1 MKFTIE
7 TTKLNH
13 VLNKVAKGLGKSQML
28 PVTNYFQFI
37 IEDGDLTVTATDNV
51 NFVSYLLANVNGEDG
66 EVIIKADP
74 LMKLVAKTTAK
85 EMEFDFDD
93 YILEVK
99 GNGKYKIP
107 VYDNDDF
114 PTYDIPSDIE
124 PTELDLFDIK
134 EMLNTNKSAIA
145 VDDTLPC
152 LMGYNV
158 GGDYNITTDG
168 IKMCINEIDLFNE
181 NFLMTQELADLV
193 VSMEGEKVNVWKE
206 DNKIIF
212 ETDTMTVFGTELEGI
227 DEYPDITPVLE
238 LEYENKVTISKSD
251 LLAIIDR
258 LDIFV
263 GEEENYGVFLNFKK
277 DKLVVED
284 INKNSFEELQVNGG
298 EEISIAVNIHFL
310 KHILN
315 AVKDDVVNLEYAEGF
330 PLKIHE
336 EHVTL
341 FLSTMAVE

>member
-1 MKFTIE
+1 MKFKIE
-7 TTKLNH
+7 TSKLNYI
-13 VLNKVAKGLGKSQML
+13 LGKVSKGLGKSQMI
-28 PVTNYFQFI
+28 PVTNYFQFVV
-37 IEDGDLTVTATDNV
+37 EDGDLTVTATDNV
-51 NFVSYLLANVNGEDG
+51 NFVSYFLENVDSDDG
-66 EVIIKADP
+66 EIIIKADP
-74 LMKLVAKTTAK
+74 LLRLAAKTTAK

-99 GNGKYKIP
+99 GNGKYKLP
-107 VYDNDDF
+107 VYDDNDF
-114 PTYDIPSDIE
+114 PSYEIPSEQEPIE
-124 PTELDLFDIK
+124 LELNEIK
-134 EMLNTNKSAIA
+134 NMLKINKAAIA

-168 IKMCINEIDLFNE
+168 IKMAINDVELFQD
-181 NFLMTQELADLV
+181 NFLMTQELAELIT
-193 VSMEGEKVNVWKE
+193 SMDGENVNVWKDE
-206 DNKIIF
+206 NKIIF
-212 ETDTMTVFGTELEGI
+212 ETETMTVFGTELEGL

-238 LEYENKVTISKSD
+238 LEYENSATVSKSD
-251 LLAIIDR
+251 LLAIIER

-263 GEEENYGVFLNFKK
+263 GEEENFGIFLNFKE

-284 INKNSFEELQVNGG
+284 INKNSFETLQINGG
-298 EEISIAVNIHFL
+298 DEITLAVNIHFL

-315 AVKDDVVNLEYAEGF
+315 AVHDDVVKLEYEEGF

-336 EHVTL
+336 GNVTL